1 MKILFMKITIMICN
15 PAMEG
20 KFSTKNLIKLI
31 MQRFLI
37 IWLTIK
43 AIRVKVQNNHKM
55 QREVRFLSHKS
66 SSSKIFFL
74 LILGILLYILKVY
87 QGKLQRAVNKKR
99 KMKIKIT
106 KSSNKNSFMMPSI
119 NLKVNILI
127 ANLQA
132 TITNQV
138 IVRITVRFLRI
149 VRRFQRRSWM
159 LYH

>member
-43 AIRVKVQNNHKM
+43 AIWVKVQNNHKM
-55 QREVRFLSHKS
+55 QREVRFLSHKN
-66 SSSKIFFL
+66 SSSKIFSL
-74 LILGILLYILKVY
+74 LILRILLYIQKVY

-119 NLKVNILI
+119 NLKVNIPI
-127 ANLQA
+127 VNLQA

-149 VRRFQRRSWM
+149 VRKFQRRSWM

>member
-43 AIRVKVQNNHKM
+43 AIWVKVQNNHKM
-55 QREVRFLSHKS
+55 QREVRFLSHKN
-66 SSSKIFFL
+66 SSSKIFSL
-74 LILGILLYILKVY
+74 LILRILLYIQKVY
-87 QGKLQRAVNKKR
+87 QDKLQRAVNKKR

-149 VRRFQRRSWM
+149 VRKFQRRSWM